1 VTSAPDE
8 PTAAQLLRSKEALLR
23 TVSAMLNGSGLEIR
37 ELSAGIA
44 IRNPRDPDSG
54 QIHIAYADWYVSW
67 ERTAWDY
74 WGHLEGFD
82 GDTGDRDAL
91 VSADKIISILA
102 SHKM

>member
-1 VTSAPDE
+1 
-8 PTAAQLLRSKEALLR
+8 
-23 TVSAMLNGSGLEIR
+23 MLIGSGLEIR

-44 IRNPRDPDSG
+44 IRNPRDPDAG

-82 GDTGDRDAL
+82 GDTGDRDAP

-102 SHKM
+102 SRKM